1 MLSKI
6 NRNSIIS
13 SFWIG
18 VAISLV
24 FQKLL
29 NISTNPTNLL
39 TIGFIGGVIGILIG
53 TVTEVI
59 TVFLPISMA
68 NPKMYFVI
76 SGSIGV
82 LITIMVLSVTKL
94 GLQYSFSPSELRIAV
109 VVSVGIIAVANGV
122 EYLNYKRT
130 NIKLEA
136 YKKQLENQ

>member
-6 NRNSIIS
+6 NKNSIIS

-18 VAISLV
+18 LAISLV

-29 NISTNPTNLL
+29 NISANPANLM
-39 TIGFIGGVIGILIG
+39 TIAFIGGAIGILIG

-68 NPKMYFVI
+68 NPKMYFII

-82 LITIMVLSVTKL
+82 LITFMVLSVTKL

-109 VVSVGIIAVANGV
+109 VVSVGIIAVANGF